1 MYTILLKKKLS
12 KQLTFDT
19 AIIAKVREVVEYGEI
34 YIYLYSQLL
43 RNETYIHSYISN
55 KISVPEQAANII
67 LFIPFSDKVCSK
79 FSKEVP
85 NPSQVVQKINMKCV
99 EARRPPRARVLQTHS
114 ARSSE

>member
-1 MYTILLKKKLS
+1 MS

-99 EARRPPRARVLQTHS
+99 EVRRPPKV
-114 ARSSE
+114 